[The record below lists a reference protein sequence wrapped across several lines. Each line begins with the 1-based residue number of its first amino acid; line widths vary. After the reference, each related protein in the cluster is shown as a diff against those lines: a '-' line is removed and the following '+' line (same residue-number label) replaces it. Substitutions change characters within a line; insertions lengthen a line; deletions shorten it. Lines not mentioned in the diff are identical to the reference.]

1 MCLAGSSAY
10 RKVINMK
17 ENVID
22 VLMFLFDNY
31 LSYEEGMPEDEMTLA
46 CELEEAGFEVSEITQ
61 AFDWL
66 GELADLQDLEVE
78 NLSHRRS
85 MRIFTAKERE
95 KLDVACLSYLLQL
108 EETGFIDVVTREMIL
123 ERAMVIQAPHIALQ
137 AFKRIVGLVM
147 LNSPQY
153 KDNFAFIE
161 DLVCEEEQSV
171 VH

>member
-1 MCLAGSSAY
+1 
-10 RKVINMK
+10 MK

-31 LSYEEGMPEDEMTLA
+31 LSYEEGMPDDETTLA

-66 GELADLQDLEVE
+66 GELADLQDVEVE
-78 NLSHRRS
+78 KLSHS
-85 MRIFTAKERE
+85 KAMRIFTEKEKK
-95 KLDVACLSYLLQL
+95 KLDVSCLSYLLQL
-108 EETGFIDVVTREMIL
+108 EEMGFIDVVTREMII
-123 ERAMVIQAPHIALQ
+123 ERAMVIPVPQITLQ

-161 DLVCEEEQSV
+161 DLVWEEDQSV
-171 VH
+171 IH